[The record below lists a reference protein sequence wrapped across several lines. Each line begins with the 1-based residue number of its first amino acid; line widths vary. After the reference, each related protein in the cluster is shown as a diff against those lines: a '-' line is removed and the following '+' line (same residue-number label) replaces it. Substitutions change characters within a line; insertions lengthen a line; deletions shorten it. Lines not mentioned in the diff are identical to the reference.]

1 MPRSLDPMPSFPM
14 NMQSASIRLL
24 HRFYSIFFF
33 VGSVLLAIGV
43 PFVFYRKAA
52 SAVAL
57 LVLILAVLI
66 AWRMNRRGQPQ
77 KSLIF
82 FAVVMW
88 LIMVAL
94 IYAGL
99 PPTTA
104 GAVVMAMMLAIVV
117 HVRAAAIFGITYLLA
132 WLLYLALRTANLM
145 PAPYFPAPMISAWF
159 IGAVAI
165 GLVLLPIPEL
175 VLNLRK
181 AASLQ
186 RAVIEAATDGILAVS
201 NDGKVVTY
209 NQRFLDFWH
218 IAPHYL
224 NTHSYSDL
232 LDLVSQHLVDPAFF
246 LQKVQELNADP
257 DLSSFDTLRFKDGR
271 LAERHSQ
278 PQRLDEQIVGRVWS
292 FRDVTEREQAH
303 AEIHR
308 LAFHDALT
316 MLPNRRLLTDRLQQ
330 ALPYSARSGHRGAVL
345 LIDLDNFKTLN
356 DTLGH
361 DKGDLLLQQVAQRL
375 VGCVRESD
383 TVARLGGDEFVV
395 MLEGLSLHAKEAA
408 TQAETVGKKILAT
421 LGQPYQLA
429 DCQNR
434 STPSIGM
441 TLFFGHQT
449 SIDELLK
456 QADLA
461 MYQSK
466 TAGRNTLCFF
476 DPAMQSMVAD
486 RAALELDL
494 REAVRHQQFTLYYQ
508 AQVIGDGRLTG
519 AEALLRWQHPQRGL
533 VSPAEFIP
541 LAEETGLILPLGLW
555 VLETACSQLATW
567 ATQPATAQLF
577 LAVNVSANQLHQA
590 DFVDQV
596 LEVLSKTGANPKRL
610 KLELTESLLVSDVED
625 TITKMSALKAHGVGF
640 SLDDFGTGYSSLSY
654 LKRLPLDQ
662 LKIDQGFV
670 RHILID
676 PNDAAIAK
684 MVIALADS
692 LGLTVIAEGVEIE
705 AQRDFLARLGCHAYQ
720 GYLFGRPVPLEEF
733 MNRVDAGLVTT

>member
-1 MPRSLDPMPSFPM
+1 M
-14 NMQSASIRLL
+14 
-24 HRFYSIFFF
+24 
-33 VGSVLLAIGV
+33 
-43 PFVFYRKAA
+43 
-52 SAVAL
+52 
-57 LVLILAVLI
+57 
-66 AWRMNRRGQPQ
+66 
-77 KSLIF
+77 
-82 FAVVMW
+82 
-88 LIMVAL
+88 
-94 IYAGL
+94 
-99 PPTTA
+99 
-104 GAVVMAMMLAIVV
+104 
-117 HVRAAAIFGITYLLA
+117 
-132 WLLYLALRTANLM
+132 
-145 PAPYFPAPMISAWF
+145 
-159 IGAVAI
+159 
-165 GLVLLPIPEL
+165 
-175 VLNLRK
+175 
-181 AASLQ
+181 
-186 RAVIEAATDGILAVS
+186 IEAATDGVLVVS

-209 NQRFLDFWH
+209 NQSFLDFWH
-218 IAPHYL
+218 IAPQYL
-224 NTHSYSDL
+224 NTHSYSEL
-232 LDLVSQHLVDPAFF
+232 LDLVSQQLVDPASF
-246 LQKVQELNADP
+246 LQKVQELNAHP

-271 LAERHSQ
+271 IAERHSQ
-278 PQRLDEQIVGRVWS
+278 PQRLDGQIVGRVWS

-395 MLEGLSLHAKEAA
+395 MLEGLSLHAGEAA
-408 TQAETVGKKILAT
+408 TQAETVGRKILAT
-421 LGQPYQLA
+421 LSQPYLLA

-508 AQVIGDGRLTG
+508 PQVIGDGRLTG
-519 AEALLRWQHPQRGL
+519 AEALLRWQHPQRSL

-590 DFVDQV
+590 DFVEQV

-610 KLELTESLLVSDVED
+610 KLELTESLLVSDVES
-625 TITKMSALKAHGVGF
+625 TIAKMSALKAHGVGF

-670 RHILID
+670 KHILID

-733 MNRVDAGLVTT
+733 MNRVDAGLVTA

>member
-1 MPRSLDPMPSFPM
+1 M

-24 HRFYSIFFF
+24 HRFYSIFFS
-33 VGSVLLAIGV
+33 VGLVLLAIGV

-57 LVLILAVLI
+57 LVLILGVLI

-132 WLLYLALRTANLM
+132 WLLYLALRTANLI

-165 GLVLLPIPEL
+165 GLVLLPVPEL

-232 LDLVSQHLVDPAFF
+232 LDLVSQHLVDPASF
-246 LQKVQELNADP
+246 LQKVQDLNADP

-395 MLEGLSLHAKEAA
+395 MLEGLSLHAEEAA

-421 LGQPYQLA
+421 LSQPYLLA

-508 AQVIGDGRLTG
+508 PQVIGDGRLTG

-596 LEVLSKTGANPKRL
+596 LDVLSKTGANPKRL

-720 GYLFGRPVPLEEF
+720 GYLFGRPVPLEAFEEF
-733 MNRVDAGLVTT
+733 MNRADMGLATA

>member
-1 MPRSLDPMPSFPM
+1 MPRSLDPMPYFPM

-99 PPTTA
+99 TPTTA

-117 HVRAAAIFGITYLLA
+117 HVRAGAIFGISYLLA
-132 WLLYLALRTANLM
+132 WLLYLALRTANLI
-145 PAPYFPAPMISAWF
+145 PAPYFPGAVMSAWF
-159 IGAVAI
+159 VGAVAI

-175 VLNLRK
+175 ILHLRK

-186 RAVIEAATDGILAVS
+186 RAVIEAATDGVLVVS

-209 NQRFLDFWH
+209 NQSFLDFWH
-218 IAPHYL
+218 IAPQYL
-224 NTHSYSDL
+224 NTHSYSEL
-232 LDLVSQHLVDPAFF
+232 LDLVSQQLVDPASF
-246 LQKVQELNADP
+246 LQKVQELNAHP

-271 LAERHSQ
+271 IAERHSQ
-278 PQRLDEQIVGRVWS
+278 PQRLDGQIVGRVWS

-395 MLEGLSLHAKEAA
+395 MLEGLSLHAGEAA
-408 TQAETVGKKILAT
+408 TQAETVGRKILAT
-421 LGQPYQLA
+421 LSQPYLLA

-434 STPSIGM
+434 STPSIGI

-508 AQVIGDGRLTG
+508 PQVIGDGRLTG
-519 AEALLRWQHPQRGL
+519 AEALLRWQHPQRSL

-567 ATQPATAQLF
+567 AKQPATAQLF

-590 DFVDQV
+590 DFVEQV

-610 KLELTESLLVSDVED
+610 KLELTESLLVSDVES
-625 TITKMSALKAHGVGF
+625 TIAKMSALKAHGVGF

-670 RHILID
+670 KHILID

-733 MNRVDAGLVTT
+733 MNRVDAGLVTA